1 MIKSQILATLYRVT
15 GGFLVAMSLLSLTA
29 CGSLIS
35 SAKKEFAEDLS
46 ATILSHNEPETVK
59 QAIPT
64 YLILVSSL
72 IRGDQENIDLLVS
85 GSRLYG
91 AYASVFVEEIDRK
104 IILSQRSFDYAE
116 RAVCLKLSKI
126 CNAKAMSY
134 HQFELALEG
143 FKKED
148 AAVLFAYGAAWT
160 GLIQANRADWNAI
173 AELPK
178 AKAIIAKVLKL
189 DEAISNGDAHLYMGV
204 MESLLPPAM
213 GGKPENAK
221 KHFERALEISKR
233 KNLMALLMYA
243 EKYARLLFD
252 RTLHD
257 SLLNELLTVD
267 IRGSKTLLIDTIA
280 RAKAKKLLANADDY
294 F

>member
-1 MIKSQILATLYRVT
+1 VFYKLIQY
-15 GGFLVAMSLLSLTA
+15 FLFTAILLSLTG

-46 ATILSHNEPETVK
+46 ATIMSHDEPETVK

-72 IRGDQENIDLLVS
+72 IRGDQDNVDLLVS

-91 AYASVFVEEIDRK
+91 AYSSVFVEETARK
-104 IILSQRSFDYAE
+104 IKLSKRAFDYAE
-116 RAVCLKLSKI
+116 RAVCLRVP
-126 CNAKAMSY
+126 KACTVKNMSY
-134 HQFELALEG
+134 HEFELAISG

-148 AAVLFAYGAAWT
+148 ADILFAYGAAWT
-160 GLIQANRADWNAI
+160 GMIQANRADWNAV

-178 AKAIIAKVLKL
+178 AKSIISKVLEL

-213 GGKPENAK
+213 GGKPELAK
-221 KHFERALEISKR
+221 KYFERALEISKR

-252 RTLHD
+252 RELHD
-257 SLLNELLTVD
+257 KLLNELLAVD
-267 IRGSKTLLIDTIA
+267 IRDSKTLLIDTIA
-280 RAKAKKLLANADDY
+280 RTRAKKLLADAEDY

>member
-1 MIKSQILATLYRVT
+1 MIKSQKSRLIYKLIQR
-15 GGFLVAMSLLSLTA
+15 SLLLTLLSSLTA

-46 ATILSHNEPETVK
+46 TTIMSHDEPETIK

-64 YLILVSSL
+64 YLVLVSSL
-72 IRGDQENIDLLVS
+72 IRGDQENVDLLVS
-85 GSRLYG
+85 GSRLYS
-91 AYASVFVEEIDRK
+91 AYASVFVKETDRK
-104 IILSQRSFDYAE
+104 IKLSKRAFKYAE
-116 RAVCLKLSKI
+116 QAVCLRLPKSCSTKT
-126 CNAKAMSY
+126 MSY
-134 HQFELALEG
+134 HEFEQSIKD

-148 AAVLFAYGAAWT
+148 ASILFAYGAAWS
-160 GLIQANRADWNAI
+160 GLIQANRADWNAV

-178 AKAIIAKVLKL
+178 AKAIIAKVLEL
-189 DEAISNGDAHLYMGV
+189 DEDISNGDAHLYMGV

-213 GGKPENAK
+213 GGKPEIAK
-221 KHFERALEISKR
+221 KHFERALVISKR

-252 RTLHD
+252 RKLHD
-257 SLLNELLTVD
+257 KLLNELLTVD
-267 IRGSKTLLIDTIA
+267 VRDSKTLLIDTIA
-280 RAKAKKLLANADDY
+280 RVKAKQLLADAEDY

>member
-1 MIKSQILATLYRVT
+1 MFYKLIQY
-15 GGFLVAMSLLSLTA
+15 FLFTAILLSLTG

-46 ATILSHNEPETVK
+46 ATIMSHDEPETVK

-72 IRGDQENIDLLVS
+72 IRGDQDNVDLLVS

-91 AYASVFVEEIDRK
+91 AYSSVFVEETARK
-104 IILSQRSFDYAE
+104 IKLSKRAFDYAE
-116 RAVCLKLSKI
+116 RAVCLRVP
-126 CNAKAMSY
+126 KACTVKNMSY
-134 HQFELALEG
+134 HEFELAISG

-148 AAVLFAYGAAWT
+148 ADILFAYGAAWT
-160 GLIQANRADWNAI
+160 GMIQANRADWNAV

-178 AKAIIAKVLKL
+178 AKSIISKVLEL

-213 GGKPENAK
+213 GGKPELAK
-221 KHFERALEISKR
+221 KYFERALEISKR

-252 RTLHD
+252 RELHD
-257 SLLNELLTVD
+257 KLLNELLAVD
-267 IRGSKTLLIDTIA
+267 IRDSKTLLIDTIA
-280 RAKAKKLLANADDY
+280 RTRAKKLLADAEDY

>member
-1 MIKSQILATLYRVT
+1 MLKHMALRAFYGVIRYSLT
-15 GGFLVAMSLLSLTA
+15 GIFLLSLTA

-46 ATILSHNEPETVK
+46 ATMLAYDEPETVK
-59 QAIPT
+59 QAMPT
-64 YLILVSSL
+64 YLVLVSSL

-91 AYASVFVEEIDRK
+91 AYASVFVEKTSRK
-104 IILSQRSFDYAE
+104 IILTKRSFKYAE
-116 RAVCLKLSKI
+116 QAICLKLPQA
-126 CNAKAMSY
+126 CTARTMSY
-134 HQFELALEG
+134 HEFEQMLKD

-148 AAVLFAYGAAWT
+148 SPILFAYGTAWS
-160 GLIQANRADWNAI
+160 GLIQANRADWNLI

-178 AKAIIAKVLKL
+178 AKAIIARVLEL
-189 DEAISNGDAHLYMGV
+189 DESINHGDAHVYMGV

-213 GGKPENAK
+213 GGKPKLAK
-221 KHFERALEISKR
+221 KHFERALEISQR

-243 EKYARLLFD
+243 EKYARLLFEKD
-252 RTLHD
+252 LHD
-257 SLLNELLTVD
+257 TLLKELLAVD
-267 IRGSKTLLIDTIA
+267 ISVSKKLLIDSMA
-280 RAKAKKLLANADDY
+280 RVKAKELLADSDDY

>member
-1 MIKSQILATLYRVT
+1 MIKPQIFSLSHKLIQHS
-15 GGFLVAMSLLSLTA
+15 LMAMLLLSMTG

-46 ATILSHNEPETVK
+46 ATILAHDEPETVK

-72 IRGDQENIDLLVS
+72 IRGDQENVDLLIS

-91 AYASVFVEEIDRK
+91 AYASVFVKEEDRK
-104 IILSQRSFDYAE
+104 LILAKRSFDYAKQ
-116 RAVCLKLSKI
+116 AVCLKMPTACKT
-126 CNAKAMSY
+126 KTMSY
-134 HQFELALEG
+134 HKFERTIKA

-148 AAVLFAYGAAWT
+148 AEMLFAYGAAWL
-160 GLIQANRADWNAI
+160 GLIQANSADWNAV

-189 DEAISNGDAHLYMGV
+189 NERISNGDAHLYMGV

-213 GGKPENAK
+213 GGKPKVAK
-221 KHFERALEISKR
+221 KHFERALKISKR

-252 RTLHD
+252 RKLHD
-257 SLLNELLTVD
+257 SLLKELLAVD
-267 IRGSKTLLIDTIA
+267 VRKSKTLLIDTIA
-280 RAKAKKLLANADDY
+280 RAKAKDLLADADDY

>member
-1 MIKSQILATLYRVT
+1 MIKPQAFIAFYGLIRCSLIGVL
-15 GGFLVAMSLLSLTA
+15 LLSLTA

-46 ATILSHNEPETVK
+46 ATILAHDEPETVK
-59 QAIPT
+59 QAMPT

-72 IRGDQENIDLLVS
+72 IRGDQENVDLLVS

-91 AYASVFVEEIDRK
+91 SYASVFVKERDRK
-104 IILSQRSFDYAE
+104 IILAKRSFDYAKQ
-116 RAVCLKLSKI
+116 AVCLKMP
-126 CNAKAMSY
+126 KACTARTMSY
-134 HQFELALEG
+134 HEFEQTIKG
-143 FKKED
+143 FKKEE
-148 AAVLFAYGAAWT
+148 ASILFAYGAAWA
-160 GLIQANRADWNAI
+160 GLIQANSADWNAV

-178 AKAIIAKVLKL
+178 AKAIITKVLEL
-189 DEAISNGDAHLYMGV
+189 DEGISNGDAHLYMGV
-204 MESLLPPAM
+204 METLLPPAM
-213 GGKPENAK
+213 GGKPDIAK

-252 RTLHD
+252 RELHD
-257 SLLNELLTVD
+257 SLLNELLAVD
-267 IRGSKTLLIDTIA
+267 VRESKTLLIDTIA
-280 RAKAKKLLANADDY
+280 RLKAKELLADADDY

>member
-1 MIKSQILATLYRVT
+1 MIKPQAFIAFYGLIRCSLIGVL
-15 GGFLVAMSLLSLTA
+15 LLSLTA

-46 ATILSHNEPETVK
+46 ATILAHDEPETVK
-59 QAIPT
+59 QAMPT

-72 IRGDQENIDLLVS
+72 IRGDQENVDLLVS

-91 AYASVFVEEIDRK
+91 SYASVFVKERDRK
-104 IILSQRSFDYAE
+104 IILAKRSFDYAKQ
-116 RAVCLKLSKI
+116 AVCLKMP
-126 CNAKAMSY
+126 KACTARTMSY
-134 HQFELALEG
+134 HEFEQTIKG
-143 FKKED
+143 FKKEE
-148 AAVLFAYGAAWT
+148 ASILFAYGAAWA
-160 GLIQANRADWNAI
+160 GLIQANRADWNAV

-178 AKAIIAKVLKL
+178 AKAIITKVLEL
-189 DEAISNGDAHLYMGV
+189 DEGISNGDAHLYMGV
-204 MESLLPPAM
+204 METLLPPAM
-213 GGKPENAK
+213 GGKPDIAK

-252 RTLHD
+252 RELHD
-257 SLLNELLTVD
+257 SLLNELLAVD
-267 IRGSKTLLIDTIA
+267 VRESKTLLIDTIA
-280 RAKAKKLLANADDY
+280 RLKAKELLADADDY

>member
-1 MIKSQILATLYRVT
+1 MFYKPIRYSLIVVL
-15 GGFLVAMSLLSLTA
+15 LLSLTA
-29 CGSLIS
+29 CGALIS

-46 ATILSHNEPETVK
+46 ATILSHDEPETVR

-72 IRGDQENIDLLVS
+72 IRSDQENVDLLVS

-91 AYASVFVEEIDRK
+91 SYASVFVEETERK
-104 IILSQRSFDYAE
+104 IKLSKRAFEYAE
-116 RAVCLKLSKI
+116 RAVCLRVPKS
-126 CNAKAMSY
+126 CTAKTMSY
-134 HQFELALEG
+134 YEFEQVIKD

-148 AAVLFAYGAAWT
+148 ASTLFAYGAAWT
-160 GLIQANRADWNAI
+160 GLIQANRADWNAV

-178 AKAIIAKVLKL
+178 AKAIIAKVLQL

-204 MESLLPPAM
+204 MESLLPPTM
-213 GGKPENAK
+213 GGKPEIAK

-243 EKYARLLFD
+243 EKYARLLFN
-252 RTLHD
+252 RELHD
-257 SLLNELLTVD
+257 SLLNELLAVD
-267 IRGSKTLLIDTIA
+267 TQGSKTLLIDTIA
-280 RAKAKKLLANADDY
+280 RVKAKELLADAEDY

>member
-1 MIKSQILATLYRVT
+1 MEKTQSFLAIYKLIQCSLIGMI
-15 GGFLVAMSLLSLTA
+15 LLSLTA

-46 ATILSHNEPETVK
+46 ATILAHDEPETVK

-72 IRGDQENIDLLVS
+72 IRGDQENVDLLVS

-91 AYASVFVEEIDRK
+91 SYASVFVEEKERK
-104 IILSQRSFDYAE
+104 IILAKRSFGYAQK
-116 RAVCLKLSKI
+116 AVCLKMSTA
-126 CNAKAMSY
+126 CTAKTMSY
-134 HQFELALEG
+134 HEFEQMLKG
-143 FKKED
+143 FKKEE
-148 AAVLFAYGAAWT
+148 ASMLFAYGAAWL
-160 GLIQANRADWNAI
+160 GLIQANSADWNAV

-178 AKAIIAKVLKL
+178 AKAIITKVLKL

-213 GGKPENAK
+213 GGKPEIAK
-221 KHFERALEISKR
+221 KHFERALKISKR

-252 RTLHD
+252 RKLHD
-257 SLLNELLTVD
+257 SLLKELLAVD
-267 IRGSKTLLIDTIA
+267 VHKSKTLLIDTIA
-280 RAKAKKLLANADDY
+280 RVKAKQLLADADDY